1 GPDRSMVFQNHSL
14 LPWLTVY
21 ENVEV
26 AVNKLFK
33 RSMNKRERR
42 DWIEH
47 NLALVNMGHA
57 LNKYP
62 QEISGGMKQRV
73 GIARA
78 LAMKPKVLLLDE
90 PFGALDALTRA
101 HLQDEVM
108 KIQKDLG
115 NTMMMITH
123 DVDEAVLLS
132 DRIVMMTNGPSAT
145 IGEILEVKL
154 PRPRDRIALAD
165 DPEYNHYR
173 RAVLS
178 FLHERH
184 RLH

>member
-1 GPDRSMVFQNHSL
+1 MVFQNHSL

-47 NLALVNMGHA
+47 NPALVNMSHA

-78 LAMKPKVLLLDE
+78 LAMKPALLLDE
-90 PFGALDALTRA
+90 PFGAPMHSPARTCRT
-101 HLQDEVM
+101 
-108 KIQKDLG
+108 K
-115 NTMMMITH
+115 
-123 DVDEAVLLS
+123 
-132 DRIVMMTNGPSAT
+132 
-145 IGEILEVKL
+145 
-154 PRPRDRIALAD
+154 
-165 DPEYNHYR
+165 
-173 RAVLS
+173 
-178 FLHERH
+178 
-184 RLH
+184 